1 MFDTNYNRK
10 IAEQVRAIN
19 QKYIDD
25 SDAKEQLYDKVIPS
39 FQLSSGR
46 GMRKVHREE
55 AIEANMEPNIIPP
68 KKRGRKPKAGG
79 AMSAGAMSAG
89 AMSAGAMSAGS
100 HCCDGEM
107 DMMGSAMSAGARKYK
122 KLGSAMSAGV
132 MSAGKK
138 RGRPAK
144 KGSAMSA
151 GAMSAGAMS
160 AGVMSAGVMSAG
172 KKRGRPAKKG
182 SAMSAGVMNDEM
194 DMMGS
199 GWLKEMNPIRWVS
212 QMGVKKGGR
221 LTEPDPQKV
230 NAIWASAKNQ
240 MPKASNMIK
249 SQPATGSGKGK
260 TPSKITPKQRGAMV
274 SAYMKKYNVK
284 LGEASKAVSAYLK
297 GDKNSLEGGAFK
309 WLKHLAEGVG
319 NAVVDVGKTAVGM
332 VAKNPELLALAI

>member
-89 AMSAGAMSAGS
+89 AMDMMGSAMSAGS
-100 HCCDGEM
+100 
-107 DMMGSAMSAGARKYK
+107 MSAGARKYK

>member
-1 MFDTNYNRK
+1 MFDTSYNRK

-46 GMRKVHREE
+46 GMRKVHRED
-55 AIEANMEPNIIPP
+55 AIDANMEPNIIPP
-68 KKRGRKPKAGG
+68 KKRGRKPKGG
-79 AMSAGAMSAG
+79 ASSDGDMMGSAMSAGAMSAG
-89 AMSAGAMSAGS
+89 AMSAGAMSAGARKYKK
-100 HCCDGEM
+100 
-107 DMMGSAMSAGARKYK
+107 MGSAMSAGAMSA
-122 KLGSAMSAGV
+122 GAMSAGAMSAGA

-151 GAMSAGAMS
+151 GAM
-160 AGVMSAGVMSAG
+160 
-172 KKRGRPAKKG
+172 
-182 SAMSAGVMNDEM
+182 NDEI

-199 GWLKEMNPIRWVS
+199 GWLKEMNPLSWVTKGFGKKS
-212 QMGVKKGGR
+212 TKGGR
-221 LTEPDPQKV
+221 MTRIDPQKV
-230 NAIWASAKNQ
+230 SAIMASANHL
-240 MPKASNMIK
+240 MPSASNILK
-249 SQPATGSGKGK
+249 TQPATGSGKHGKGK

-319 NAVVDVGKTAVGM
+319 NTALNIGKTVVGAV
-332 VAKNPELLALAI
+332 AQNPELLALAL

>member
-68 KKRGRKPKAGG
+68 KKRGRKPKGGAMSAGCCDG
-79 AMSAGAMSAG
+79 SSDGDMMGSAMSAGAMSAG
-89 AMSAGAMSAGS
+89 AMSAGARKYKK
-100 HCCDGEM
+100 
-107 DMMGSAMSAGARKYK
+107 MGSAMSAGA
-122 KLGSAMSAGV
+122 MSAGA

-151 GAMSAGAMS
+151 GAM
-160 AGVMSAGVMSAG
+160 
-172 KKRGRPAKKG
+172 
-182 SAMSAGVMNDEM
+182 NDEM

-199 GWLKEMNPIRWVS
+199 GWLKQLNPLSWVS
-212 QMGVKKGGR
+212 KGFGKKSTKGGR
-221 LTEPDPQKV
+221 MKEPKMSSTDYNALIAKANRLNPMPMPQP
-230 NAIWASAKNQ
+230 ATTPAT
-240 MPKASNMIK
+240 
-249 SQPATGSGKGK
+249 PATGSGKHGK
-260 TPSKITPKQRGAMV
+260 GKITPKQRGAMV

-319 NAVVDVGKTAVGM
+319 NTALNIGKTVVGAV
-332 VAKNPELLALAI
+332 AQNPELLALAI

>member
-1 MFDTNYNRK
+1 MFDTSYNRK

-68 KKRGRKPKAGG
+68 KKRGRKPKGG
-79 AMSAGAMSAG
+79 AMSAGVMSAG
-89 AMSAGAMSAGS
+89 
-100 HCCDGEM
+100 CCDGNM
-107 DMMGSAMSAGARKYK
+107 DMMGSAMSAGAMSAGARKYK
-122 KLGSAMSAGV
+122 KMGSAMSAGV

-144 KGSAMSA
+144 KLGSAMSA
-151 GAMSAGAMS
+151 GA
-160 AGVMSAGVMSAG
+160 
-172 KKRGRPAKKG
+172 
-182 SAMSAGVMNDEM
+182 MNDEM

-240 MPKASNMIK
+240 MPKASNIIK

-260 TPSKITPKQRGAMV
+260 TPSKMTPKQRGAMV
-274 SAYMKKYNVK
+274 SSYMKKYNVK